1 MLLQPSGTDIFVFIT
16 TLVQV
21 LILFFWFRLME
32 YEYYYNL
39 QEQAACITYRYSKKK
54 RDQQKSVSNLF
65 IAAFS
70 TRKLFP
76 FYNIH
81 DPRIHLF
88 SSRISKQI
96 WQPQPEWNTQNLVH
110 QLHILLYIRI
120 YRFVMLLQTGCIL

>member
-1 MLLQPSGTDIFVFIT
+1 MLHNTLRLLLWNR
-16 TLVQV
+16 TLVFNNNTSARRV
-21 LILFFWFRLME
+21 SLTESGSSNKFDRFDTFVSLID
-32 YEYYYNL
+32 
-39 QEQAACITYRYSKKK
+39 IVKK

>member
-1 MLLQPSGTDIFVFIT
+1 MLLQPLGTDIFVSIT
-16 TLVQV
+16 TLVQI
-21 LILFFWFRLME
+21 LILFLFRLME

-39 QEQAACITYRYSKKK
+39 QEPAARITYRYSKKK
-54 RDQQKSVSNLF
+54 ETNKSQSLIF
-65 IAAFS
+65 SLHRFS